1 MVFVTRHVKLNA
13 KVCLFYLGLFLAGV
27 GFILGSVFISQYGG
41 AWTFLFPLP
50 TISGGAWEL
59 GVAVAFCVGYLL
71 LWVGFLIY

>member
-41 AWTFLFPLP
+41 AW
-50 TISGGAWEL
+50 EL